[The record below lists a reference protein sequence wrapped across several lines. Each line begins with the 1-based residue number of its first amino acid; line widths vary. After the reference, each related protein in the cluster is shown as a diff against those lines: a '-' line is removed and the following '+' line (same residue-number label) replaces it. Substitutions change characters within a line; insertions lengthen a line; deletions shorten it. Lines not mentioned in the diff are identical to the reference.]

1 MCRWNRLENL
11 LVQGSKDREFS
22 AKDALRP
29 ILTLLLDPD
38 GEELRVLVVKEVVC
52 VTEAIAFGTMIDAY
66 QSMPDFMKAFIS
78 NGNASGPLNFKL
90 SEREQAQM
98 VELRDRVFRIW
109 NLLRSSENFDP
120 SLLWPILQVLP
131 YTMNG
136 LLWFGFIITNFL
148 FIYFT
153 CTRFYKQ
160 KEVLLLTVVCNY
172 SKCFVLQVLEDP
184 EVRNLSS
191 RVVGG
196 ITRRFAA
203 RLLLQV
209 LRSPATATATAPV

>member
-38 GEELRVLVVKEVVC
+38 GEELRVLVVKEAVC

-120 SLLWPILQVLP
+120 SLLWPILQVL
-131 YTMNG
+131 
-136 LLWFGFIITNFL
+136 
-148 FIYFT
+148 
-153 CTRFYKQ
+153 
-160 KEVLLLTVVCNY
+160 
-172 SKCFVLQVLEDP
+172 EDP